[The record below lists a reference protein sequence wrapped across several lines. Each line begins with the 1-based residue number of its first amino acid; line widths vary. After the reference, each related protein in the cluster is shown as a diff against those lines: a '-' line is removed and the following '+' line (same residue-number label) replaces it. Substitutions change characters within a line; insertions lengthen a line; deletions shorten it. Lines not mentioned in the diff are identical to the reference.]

1 MITHVSL
8 LLFIRWCEKQ
18 SKRALRA
25 ADSLSVAI
33 FLCQLLAY
41 NLCFHTLKA
50 LRSKQRHCCM
60 RQSFRFQSV
69 DGWTLTDKQKLWQI
83 ERSFYAHCRCLNK
96 KKKKKKKCGMKKLP
110 VEWGCDL
117 TSSSVWHE
125 TNFFEDRQTDR
136 LWKCS
141 CDYSN
146 WHFWPRNEKTEAR
159 EWIEWWFI
167 VKKTTKSWRCL
178 LEKFKDFKHSRKT
191 VILSDQHHGF
201 LR

>member
-96 KKKKKKKCGMKKLP
+96 KKEKKEEEVWNEKAPSGVRVWFNLQFSLAWNKLF
-110 VEWGCDL
+110 W
-117 TSSSVWHE
+117 
-125 TNFFEDRQTDR
+125 RQTDR
-136 LWKCS
+136 QTLKVLLWLFKLT
-141 CDYSN
+141 
-146 WHFWPRNEKTEAR
+146 FL
-159 EWIEWWFI
+159 
-167 VKKTTKSWRCL
+167 TT
-178 LEKFKDFKHSRKT
+178 
-191 VILSDQHHGF
+191 
-201 LR
+201 

>member
-1 MITHVSL
+1 MITHISL

-96 KKKKKKKCGMKKLP
+96 KKQKKKKKWGMKKLP

-125 TNFFEDRQTDR
+125 TNFFEDRQTDSESALVIIQTDISDHVTKNR
-136 LWKCS
+136 S
-141 CDYSN
+141 QRMNRMVIYS
-146 WHFWPRNEKTEAR
+146 
-159 EWIEWWFI
+159 
-167 VKKTTKSWRCL
+167 KKKTKSWRCL